1 MNPYLSVD
9 DLMQH
14 RKYVGTEN
22 ARENKGPE
30 LGMEDSRMH
39 MVQYKH
45 FFVKVVF
52 LLGKQKDKKKINSWF
67 FLFVQRENIP
77 HTLLNMLLLPS
88 LDTVIFSF

>member
-52 LLGKQKDKKKINSWF
+52 LLGKQKDKKKN
-67 FLFVQRENIP
+67 
-77 HTLLNMLLLPS
+77 
-88 LDTVIFSF
+88 